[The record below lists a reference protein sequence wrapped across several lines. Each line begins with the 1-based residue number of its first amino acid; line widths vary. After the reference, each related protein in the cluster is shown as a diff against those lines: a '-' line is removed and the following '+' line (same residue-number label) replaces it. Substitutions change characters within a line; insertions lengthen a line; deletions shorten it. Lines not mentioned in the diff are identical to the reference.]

1 MISSWIW
8 SHLPGPALVKV
19 LILLVVLAGLVLVL
33 FEWVFPWVSES
44 LPIQD
49 PTIAEES

>member
-1 MISSWIW
+1 M
-8 SHLPGPALVKV
+8 K
-19 LILLVVLAGLVLVL
+19 LLVLLFVIAALVLVL
-33 FEWVFPWVSES
+33 FEWVFPWISES